1 MNGAIQA
8 LDHVVLAVRD
18 FEAAATGYEA
28 LLGRRAR
35 RTEPAGGAVRAWFRL
50 SNMSLEIIAPTGDG
64 VAGDR
69 VRERLDSHGEGPSL
83 LAFAV
88 DDLGEAERRLGRRGV
103 GVKPVMGGAFDA
115 LAADPATTHGL
126 PMVFA
131 TFETHPPAPA
141 LGDEAA
147 AIEGLDHVVIHTPDP
162 ERAVALYGGR
172 LGLDLRLDRSN
183 PQWGTR
189 LLFFRC
195 GGLVIEVAH
204 PLKDGVG
211 AGPDTLGG
219 FSWRAADVE
228 AAHARLTAAGF
239 SASEIRT
246 GRRPGSK
253 VFTVRDRTFGAP
265 TIVLGVEPRSQG
277 QTS

>member
-1 MNGAIQA
+1 MSGLIQA
-8 LDHVVLAVRD
+8 LDHIVLAVGD
-18 FEAAATGYEA
+18 FEAATAAYEA

-50 SNMSLEIIAPTGDG
+50 DNIGFEIIAPTGEG

-69 VRERLDSHGEGPSL
+69 VREQLAERGDGPAL

-88 DDLGEAERRLGRRGV
+88 DDVDAAQRWLGRRGV
-103 GVKPVMGGAFDA
+103 GVKPVLGSAVNA
-115 LAADPATTHGL
+115 LAAETATTHGL

-131 TFETHPPAPA
+131 RFQAHPPAPVIGEA
-141 LGDEAA
+141 AA
-147 AIEGLDHVVIHTPDP
+147 AIEGLDHVVIQTPDP

-172 LGLDLRLDRSN
+172 LGLDLRLDRGN

-195 GGLVIEVAH
+195 GGVVIEVAH
-204 PLKDGVG
+204 TLKDGVG
-211 AGPDTLGG
+211 AGPDRLWG
-219 FSWRAADVE
+219 FSWRAGDVE

-239 SASEIRT
+239 SVSEIRV
-246 GRRPGSK
+246 GRRPGSQ
-253 VFTVRDRTFGAP
+253 VFTVRDKTFGAP
-265 TIVLGVEPRSQG
+265 TIVLGVTP
-277 QTS
+277 TA